1 MSIYQRLGVS
11 PIINAS
17 GSVTRLGGAPMSA
30 AVLQAFHDAAGE
42 AVSLEQ
48 LQAAA
53 SGRIAHHTGAEAGL
67 VTAGSAAALT
77 LGAAAILARLDLAKM
92 ERLPQTDRFPNEFV
106 VAREQRSGYDHAVRA
121 AGARLVEVG
130 FNEIVSNAGVRRT
143 EAWEYEAA
151 FGPQTAGVLYVF
163 APTSQPPLEEVVD
176 RAHRRG
182 LPVLVDAAGELPPR
196 RHLTSIVATGADLV
210 AFSGGKAIR
219 GPQSTG
225 ILCGRRELVTSAALQ
240 MLDMDDHPALW
251 DPPAGFIDRSALDG
265 IPRHGIGRTLKVSKE
280 EIAALLT
287 ALDLFASGAYDADL
301 PHFRSFLETIACRLE
316 NAAGPLHDLRK
327 RRWPKPPDAG
337 NRPRRKDPRPY
348 RLRCLPAASAGKS
361 ARLRQPRPAS
371 SGNSGDPSSVSECRK
386 RRNSRAAIARG
397 TVVTGPGPSD
407 GRVSPALLR
416 LTLGEAELRARPI
429 VGTTVSAPVLKPAPF
444 PGCERRQT

>member
-17 GSVTRLGGAPMSA
+17 GSVTRLGGAPMNA
-30 AVLQAFHDAAGE
+30 AVLKAFHDAAGE

-77 LGAAAILARLDLAKM
+77 LGAAAILARFDLAKM
-92 ERLPQTDRFPNEFV
+92 ERLPQTDLFPNEFV

-130 FNEIVSNAGVRRT
+130 FNEIVANAGVRRT
-143 EAWEYEAA
+143 EPWEYEAA

-163 APTSQPPLEEVVD
+163 APTSQPPLEDVVA

-225 ILCGRRELVTSAALQ
+225 ILCGRRDLVASAALQ
-240 MLDMDDHPALW
+240 MLDMDDYPALW
-251 DPPAGFIDRSALDG
+251 DPPAGFIDKAALDG

-301 PHFRSFLETIACRLE
+301 PRFRSFLETIAVRLE
-316 NAAGPLHDLRK
+316 K
-327 RRWPKPPDAG
+327 RPARCTIFENGDGQSPP
-337 NRPRRKDPRPY
+337 
-348 RLRCLPAASAGKS
+348 RLEIALDEKTLGRTAFDVCR
-361 ARLRQPRPAS
+361 RLRQGTPPVY
-371 SGNSGDPSSVSECRK
+371 VSHGQLPQGILVIHPLCLDSDKTEILA
-386 RRNSRAAIARG
+386 RR
-397 TVVTGPGPSD
+397 
-407 GRVSPALLR
+407 LH
-416 LTLGEAELRARPI
+416 EEL
-429 VGTTVSAPVLKPAPF
+429 S
-444 PGCERRQT
+444 